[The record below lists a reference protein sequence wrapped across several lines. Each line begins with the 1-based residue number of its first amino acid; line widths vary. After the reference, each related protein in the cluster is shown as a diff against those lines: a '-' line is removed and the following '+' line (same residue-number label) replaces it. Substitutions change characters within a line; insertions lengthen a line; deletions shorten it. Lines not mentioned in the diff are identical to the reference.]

1 MPGPE
6 ASTDFAMPA
15 PAAPQPAAPQPA
27 APQPDPFPAGTSDFE
42 GLSFDPGT
50 LPEGFEPAG
59 LDAPAGADPQATDPA
74 SEGHE
79 RIPALIEEGQ
89 AQFQQGE
96 YQAAIDTWSRI
107 FLIDI
112 DHAQASQLIEQ
123 AQNKKAELERQA
135 EEFFHNALEQI
146 EQQQLEEAKA
156 SLTRTLELQ
165 PAHTTAREYLDQLN
179 AGQVPVVSYSS
190 GTGEIDLLDDGGFG
204 SFDGADLAAAS
215 GIGGAGQSME
225 AAVARDR
232 VVVVKKTDR
241 KLVGIAAVV
250 GFLVLG
256 GGGFLALKWNDLFPN
271 TSKPK
276 ETARQMDPID
286 RATKMFEAGKIENAV
301 LLLEKISSEEEGFTE
316 AQALIAQ
323 WRTQIEATAKPQD
336 TGPSPQMVARRNLL
350 LKAAHSAFEKQEY
363 IRARKYFD
371 RANKISPLDSEDVA
385 LLRECDFK
393 LEPLE
398 PRIAEFA
405 EGKYAQVIPQLWRMR
420 ETAPDDPNI
429 QLLMIDSYY
438 NLALT
443 DLQRGNPGGAEK
455 KLSDA
460 LEVEPDNEGLIRMR
474 LFAQTYRNKSPDL
487 LYRIYV
493 KYLPSRS

>member
-1 MPGPE
+1 M
-6 ASTDFAMPA
+6 AA
-15 PAAPQPAAPQPA
+15 PAALDGGDFGDLSL
-27 APQPDPFPAGTSDFE
+27 DPE
-42 GLSFDPGT
+42 T

-59 LDAPAGADPQATDPA
+59 LDAPAPMAPDSDPA
-74 SEGHE
+74 AEGQD

-89 AQFQQGE
+89 AQFQQGQ

-135 EEFFHNALEQI
+135 EELFHSALEQI
-146 EQQQLEEAKA
+146 ELQQLEEAKE
-156 SLTRTLELQ
+156 SLARALELQ
-165 PAHTTAREYLDQLN
+165 PSHTTAREYLDQLN
-179 AGQVPVVSYSS
+179 AGQVPTVSLSS
-190 GTGEIDLLDDGGFG
+190 GTGEIDLLDDGGLG
-204 SFDGADLAAAS
+204 AFDGSDLAAAS
-215 GIGGAGQSME
+215 GIDPGQSME

-241 KLVGIAAVV
+241 KLIGIAAVV

-276 ETARQMDPID
+276 ESARQMDPID

-301 LLLEKISSEEEGFTE
+301 LLLEKISAEEEGFGE

-323 WRTQIEATAKPQD
+323 WRTQLEAAAKPQD
-336 TGPSPQMVARRNLL
+336 TGPSPEMVARRNLL
-350 LKAAHSAFEKQEY
+350 LRAARDAAQKQEY

-371 RANKISPLDSEDVA
+371 RANKISPLESDDLA
-385 LLRECDFK
+385 LLRECNYQ

-405 EGKYAQVIPQLWRMR
+405 EGKYAEVLPQLWRLR

-429 QLLMIDSYY
+429 KLLMVDSYY

-443 DLQRGNPGGAEK
+443 DLQRGNPKGAAN
-455 KLSDA
+455 KLADA
-460 LEVEPDNEGLIRMR
+460 LEIEPDNEELIRMR
-474 LFAQTYRNKSPDL
+474 LFAETYSNRAQDL